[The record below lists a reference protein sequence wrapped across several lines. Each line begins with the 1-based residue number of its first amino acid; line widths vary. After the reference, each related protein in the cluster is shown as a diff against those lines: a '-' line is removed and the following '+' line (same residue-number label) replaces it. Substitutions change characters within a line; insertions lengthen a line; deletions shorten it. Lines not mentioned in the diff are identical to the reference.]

1 MKHCPF
7 QSLFLSL
14 SLSLSPSTSVTRFGK
29 NLQLWK
35 EFKSI
40 GHFLRVKLSFAKIAK
55 NPTLAKIYAPG
66 QIFSVQSGKMF
77 KKLSGHTA
85 LYLNTLSLSLSLS
98 LSLKCSLLNSILT
111 HTRMQ
116 TNTQSRREF
125 DEIESINGEKM
136 FLSSTIT
143 LIFEAWIPY

>member
-14 SLSLSPSTSVTRFGK
+14 SLSLSLHLPV
-29 NLQLWK
+29 W
-35 EFKSI
+35 
-40 GHFLRVKLSFAKIAK
+40 
-55 NPTLAKIYAPG
+55 PDLAKIDHFEKNLKVLG
-66 QIFSVQSGKMF
+66 IFWGLNYHLPKLPKTLLWQKFMLLGKFSAF
-77 KKLSGHTA
+77 KVAKCLKNYLVILLS
-85 LYLNTLSLSLSLS
+85 TLILS

>member
-1 MKHCPF
+1 M
-7 QSLFLSL
+7 
-14 SLSLSPSTSVTRFGK
+14 
-29 NLQLWK
+29 
-35 EFKSI
+35 
-40 GHFLRVKLSFAKIAK
+40 RVKLSFAKIAK

-85 LYLNTLSLSLSLS
+85 LSLNTLS

-143 LIFEAWIPY
+143 LIFEA